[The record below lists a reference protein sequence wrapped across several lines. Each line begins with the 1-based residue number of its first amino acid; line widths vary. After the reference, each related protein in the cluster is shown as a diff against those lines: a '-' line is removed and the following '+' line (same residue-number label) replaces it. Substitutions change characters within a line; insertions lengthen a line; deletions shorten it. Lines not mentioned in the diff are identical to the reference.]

1 MEITTIKANIEHLA
15 LLTPL
20 FDGYRVFYKQKS
32 DIEKA
37 KAFLKMRF
45 ELQDSVIFMAMQK
58 AVDKELQEQSEAIGF
73 TQLYPYFSSVTMER
87 LYILNDL
94 FVLPSKRGLGMGEL
108 LLKKAQQFAIDIEA
122 KGLDLSTAI
131 DNPAQKL
138 YERLGWKKDVDF
150 YSYNWRTQL

>member
-1 MEITTIKANIEHLA
+1 MSIKIIKANIEHLA

-20 FDGYRVFYKQKS
+20 FDGYRVFYKQDS

-37 KAFLKMRF
+37 KAFLKTRF
-45 ELQDSVIFMAMQK
+45 ELQDSVIFMAM
-58 AVDKELQEQSEAIGF
+58 QEQSEAIGF

-94 FVLPSKRGLGMGEL
+94 FVLPSKRGLGAGEL
-108 LLKKAQQFAIDIEA
+108 LLKKAQKFAIDMES

-138 YERLGWKKDVDF
+138 YERLGWKKEVDF
-150 YSYNWRTQL
+150 YYYSWRPQLQNAKP